1 MPPILAAPCRK
12 GRKVSWWGRQPCRLP
27 LGQATSSTLSRAISL
42 LCLTGALA
50 QAEHLVFTTVVPGSC
65 PVWFSAPEKSKDFGF
80 QSLEFLNDSDKPLQ
94 SLRLKVTFSTEAREP
109 EEVVDG
115 GYLYTDLE
123 PGQQKRLDVFLGRIS
138 ALSQKLKS
146 ARREVAWVKIT
157 VEAVEFAD
165 GSRWEPGAPLINDPV
180 EPVRPI
186 K

>member
-1 MPPILAAPCRK
+1 MLRFFAALW
-12 GRKVSWWGRQPCRLP
+12 VT
-27 LGQATSSTLSRAISL
+27 AT
-42 LCLTGALA
+42 LA

-65 PVWFSAPEKSKDFGF
+65 PVWFSSPEKSKDFGF
-80 QSLEFLNDSDKPLQ
+80 QSLEFLNDSNKPLQ

-115 GYLYTDLE
+115 GYVYTDLE
-123 PGQQKRLDVFLGRIS
+123 PGQQKRLDLFLGRIS

-146 ARREVAWVKIT
+146 VKREVAWVKIT

-165 GSRWEPGAPLINDPV
+165 GSRWEPGVPVINDPV

>member
-1 MPPILAAPCRK
+1 MLRFFAALW
-12 GRKVSWWGRQPCRLP
+12 VT
-27 LGQATSSTLSRAISL
+27 AT
-42 LCLTGALA
+42 LA

-65 PVWFSAPEKSKDFGF
+65 PVWFSSPEKSKDFGF
-80 QSLEFLNDSDKPLQ
+80 QSLEFLNDSNKPLQ

-115 GYLYTDLE
+115 GYVYTDLE
-123 PGQQKRLDVFLGRIS
+123 PGQQKRLDLFLGRIS

-146 ARREVAWVKIT
+146 AGREVAWVKIT

-165 GSRWEPGAPLINDPV
+165 GSRWEPGAPVINDPV
-180 EPVRPI
+180 EPLRPV

>member
-1 MPPILAAPCRK
+1 ML
-12 GRKVSWWGRQPCRLP
+12 
-27 LGQATSSTLSRAISL
+27 RAFLL
-42 LCLTGALA
+42 LCAATLA

-80 QSLEFLNDSDKPLQ
+80 QSIEFLNDSDKFLQ
-94 SLRLKVTFSTEAREP
+94 SLRLKVTFSTDPREQ
-109 EEVVDG
+109 EEVVDS

-146 ARREVAWVKIT
+146 VGREVAWVKIT

-165 GSRWEPGAPLINDPV
+165 GSRWEPGALVINDPV
-180 EPVRPI
+180 ERPRPV

>member
-1 MPPILAAPCRK
+1 ML
-12 GRKVSWWGRQPCRLP
+12 
-27 LGQATSSTLSRAISL
+27 RAFLL
-42 LCLTGALA
+42 LCAATLA

-65 PVWFSAPEKSKDFGF
+65 PIWISAPEKSKDFGF
-80 QSLEFLNDSDKPLQ
+80 QSLEFLNDSNKSLQ
-94 SLRLKVTFSTEAREP
+94 SLRLKVTFTTEAREP

-115 GYLYTDLE
+115 SYVYTDLE

-146 ARREVAWVKIT
+146 VKREIAWVKIT

-165 GSRWEPGAPLINDPV
+165 GSRWEPGALVIDDPV
-180 EPVRPI
+180 DPPRPL